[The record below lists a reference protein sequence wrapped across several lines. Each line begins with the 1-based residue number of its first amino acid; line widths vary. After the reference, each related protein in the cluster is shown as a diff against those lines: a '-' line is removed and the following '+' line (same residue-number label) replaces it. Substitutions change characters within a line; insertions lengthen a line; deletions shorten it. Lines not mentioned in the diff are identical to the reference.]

1 MDTKEFLNKQL
12 NYKQLYVL
20 SHFLDSFLLK
30 FYGFSFYREYE
41 ENIQYLIEHK
51 NQTLCLNDILDTN
64 HKEYYHILFAIT
76 SYIDS
81 LSLEILNNLEK

>member
-1 MDTKEFLNKQL
+1 MDTKNFLNKQL

-41 ENIQYLIEHK
+41 ENIYYLKENK
-51 NQTLCLNDILDTN
+51 NQTLSLNDILDTN
-64 HKEYYHILFAIT
+64 HKEYNHILFAIT
-76 SYIDS
+76 SYTDS
-81 LSLEILNNLEK
+81 MSLEILDSLE